1 MEGRARLCTPL
12 PVHTQDQDT
21 ASTIPRVCS
30 ASDMSAPHTCV
41 VLYSY
46 SFQSRTRLVALWE
59 VSQLWDK
66 PVSRQVLF
74 LCCYSG
80 NSRSPGLVQEQIP
93 DPPVPPVPLTPGT
106 QELLFKGLKPRLPRA
121 SHSPCEVSPSWKHR
135 HRVLTL
141 GQPERCHHS
150 CSTGSSTGW
159 RGPKRKTGHLGPDLN

>member
-1 MEGRARLCTPL
+1 MEGRARLCIPL

-21 ASTIPRVCS
+21 ASTIPKVRS

-80 NSRSPGLVQEQIP
+80 NSRSPGLVQEQTP
-93 DPPVPPVPLTPGT
+93 DCPVPPVPLTPGT
-106 QELLFKGLKPRLPRA
+106 RELLFKGSSQGCPEPPTLPVR
-121 SHSPCEVSPSWKHR
+121 SPHPGSTGTESSPSGSR
-135 HRVLTL
+135 RSVTTPAAL
-141 GQPERCHHS
+141 GAGRAGEV
-150 CSTGSSTGW
+150 
-159 RGPKRKTGHLGPDLN
+159 PKGKLVT